1 MANGS
6 STNDTES
13 PCDFSKW
20 GADTC
25 YHKKEHF
32 DSFGH
37 PASLSCAVVGIFLN
51 VVVIFVLRHAMKV
64 RRSQGQIHLLALAF
78 SDLASVIGFLN
89 VGISGWLCDPCL
101 PCYQLGRC
109 YAALLVV
116 FILWLLA
123 VYTNRWL
130 TLVITWLRARAIK
143 NPFLQHANR
152 DQSLCQ
158 SMTELIGY
166 TLLFLGIGLAVS
178 ETVRY
183 FLIQN
188 GLSPSRIQHGFLI
201 ASACLGI
208 VMMLSVATYILV
220 KLRQRDDGAGNN
232 ISHAEADFQRLV
244 ALVAVVF
251 GLTHVVLLVNLVVSG
266 MLHIFVI
273 GSVRLFVGPLICPSL
288 GSLIRRFVCP
298 LICQTRVK
306 FREMKFPGLV

>member
-1 MANGS
+1 MNASMANGS

-25 YHKKEHF
+25 YHVKGHF
-32 DSFGH
+32 DSYGH
-37 PASLSCAVVGIFLN
+37 PASISCAVVGIFLN
-51 VVVIFVLRHAMKV
+51 VVVIFVLRHAIKK
-64 RRSQGQIHLLALAF
+64 RRTQGQIHLLTLAF
-78 SDLASVIGFLN
+78 SDLAFVIGCFN
-89 VGISGWLCDPCL
+89 QGVISWLCDPCL

-166 TLLFLGIGLAVS
+166 TLLFSSISIAVS

-188 GLSPSRIQHGFLI
+188 SVSPSRIQLDFFI
-201 ASACLGI
+201 ASACLFI
-208 VMMLSVATYILV
+208 VIMLSLATYILV

-232 ISHAEADFQRLV
+232 ISNAEADFQRLV

-251 GLTHVVLLVNLVVSG
+251 GLTHVVALVNLVVSG

-273 GSVRLFVGPLICPSL
+273 GSVRLFVGPLICRSL
-288 GSLIRRFVCP
+288 GSLIRRSIGDLVH
-298 LICQTRVK
+298 QSVK
-306 FREMKFPGLV
+306 HQINF